1 MYDKEELMKIRQEKE
16 DWECGPLQ
24 LVLEKWQERQEKF
37 ETLSGKPVHRLYTP
51 LDVADKNYLKEINFP
66 GGYPFTRGVV
76 PTGYRGKLWTRRQ
89 VTGFATPEETN
100 KRLKYLQKEGQTG
113 LNLVFDLPTHFHL
126 DSDNPACEGEVG
138 RDGVPV
144 DTLRDMEVIFD
155 GIDIASNSTSLI
167 TGGPAVLS
175 MYLALANKRSVPISL
190 LQGTVQNDIV
200 SAYYTVNIRRF
211 SLAAIFHFSVDVIEY
226 CIKHIPRWNPIS
238 FIGYQI
244 REMGCTATQEIAFT
258 LGSAVAYTE
267 AHIARGLNIDD
278 FAPRFSF
285 FFNAHNDLF
294 EEICKYR
301 AARRLWARLMRERF
315 GAKNPLSWLLR
326 YHVQTAGSSLTAQQ
340 PLNNV
345 IRTTIQALAAVLGG
359 TLSLH
364 TNSMDE
370 AYALPSEAAVRT
382 ALRIQQ
388 IIAYESGVTHTVDP
402 LGGSFFVER
411 LTDELEEEAMEILD
425 KIADKGGMVQ
435 AVTEGWVQ
443 KQIQDASYAYKKEI
457 EDGER
462 LVVGVNAFE
471 VEEDELPIEILK
483 IDPSHEERQKHNLAQ
498 VRERRDDKKVKEA
511 LEKLN
516 NAGRMGE
523 NIMPSFIEAAGQ
535 YATIEEMM
543 DACMEENAKSVDLN
557 PHVSHADEE

>member
-267 AHIARGLNIDD
+267 ALIARGLNIDD

-557 PHVSHADEE
+557 AHVSHADEG

>member
-24 LVLEKWQERQEKF
+24 LVLEKWQERQAKF

-113 LNLVFDLPTHFHL
+113 LNLVFDLPTHYHL

-267 AHIARGLNIDD
+267 ALIARGLNIDD

-411 LTDELEEEAMEILD
+411 LTDELEEEAVEILD

-557 PHVSHADEE
+557 AHVSHADEG

>member
-267 AHIARGLNIDD
+267 ALIARGLNIDD

-457 EDGER
+457 EDGKR

-557 PHVSHADEE
+557 AHVSHADEG

>member
-1 MYDKEELMKIRQEKE
+1 MYDKAEIEKIRQEKE

-24 LVLEKWQERQEKF
+24 LVLDKWPERQERF
-37 ETLSGKPVHRLYTP
+37 ETLSGKAVSRLYTP
-51 LDVADKNYLKEINFP
+51 LDVADKNYRTEINFP

-113 LNLVFDLPTHFHL
+113 INLVFDLPTHFHL
-126 DSDNPACEGEVG
+126 DSDNPASEGEVG

-155 GIDIASNSTSLI
+155 GIDIASSSTSLI
-167 TGGPAVLS
+167 TGGPALLS
-175 MYLALANKRSVPISL
+175 MYLALAKKRNIPINI

-211 SLAAIFHFSVDVIEY
+211 SLASIFHFSVDVIEY
-226 CIKHIPRWNPIS
+226 CINNIPRWNPIS

-258 LGSAVAYTE
+258 LGSAVAYTK
-267 AHIARGLNIDD
+267 ALLARGLNVDD

-359 TLSLH
+359 AQSLH

-411 LTDELEEEAMEILD
+411 LTDELEEEAVAILD
-425 KIADKGGMVQ
+425 KIEDKGGMVK

-443 KQIQDASYAYKKEI
+443 KQIQDASYAYKKDIDE
-457 EDGER
+457 GKR

-471 VEEDELPIEILK
+471 VAEDELPIEILK
-483 IDPSHEERQKHNLAQ
+483 IDPSHEACQKTNLAQ
-498 VRERRDDKKVKEA
+498 VRQSRDNKRVGEA

-516 NAGRMGE
+516 KAARCGE
-523 NIMPSFIEAAGQ
+523 NVMPSFIEAAGQ

-543 DACMEENAKSVDLN
+543 DACTEDCGKSANLCEKVIGADLG
-557 PHVSHADEE
+557 

>member
-267 AHIARGLNIDD
+267 ALIARGLNIDD

-498 VRERRDDKKVKEA
+498 VRQRRDDKKVKEA

-557 PHVSHADEE
+557 AHVSHADEE